1 MQRLIQLAML
11 GLIFGGGGMFL
22 LDKPPGANNAP
33 ASFPQR
39 GYSQQGQRQPN
50 NAPQQGQ
57 SQTIYTSQQ
66 RQSQQHQ
73 SRQGY
78 ASQPYQSAPGR
89 SPSPQ
94 QPPAIYNSQP
104 RAATPVAAPTIR
116 IASYNVQVFGAKKEQ
131 NRPVMQTL
139 AAVMRFFDIIAIQE
153 IRIADDDYF
162 LRRYLDKYL
171 NPYSGRTYDYVLG
184 PRLGRSNSKEQYAYI
199 YDTARV
205 EVNRNQVYTV
215 RDPDDLLHR
224 PPFVAMFRTRGPQPQ
239 EAFTF
244 VLANLHTDPDETNP
258 TKFQNELN
266 GLAKVYHAV
275 RAASGGEDDVILLGD
290 FNANDRKLGDVGNIP
305 GVRPLISGVYTNTR
319 QTKLYDNILI
329 HRQSTD
335 EFTGQ
340 AGVYDIQR
348 QHNLR
353 LEDALQV
360 SDHLP
365 IWAEFS
371 VKESAAPGRVAALP
385 ELRR

>member
-11 GLIFGGGGMFL
+11 GLIVSGGGMFL
-22 LDKPPGANNAP
+22 LDKPPSAGNAP
-33 ASFPQR
+33 VPYPQSGHSR
-39 GYSQQGQRQPN
+39 QGQRLPSY
-50 NAPQQGQ
+50 APQQGQ
-57 SQTIYTSQQ
+57 SQTVYASQQ
-66 RQSQQHQ
+66 GRQGYGQ
-73 SRQGY
+73 QGY
-78 ASQPYQSAPGR
+78 ASQPYQQAPV
-89 SPSPQ
+89 PQ
-94 QPPAIYNSQP
+94 QSPAIYNSQP
-104 RAATPVAAPTIR
+104 RAATPASAPTIR
-116 IASYNVQVFGAKKEQ
+116 IASYNVQVFGAKKEK

-153 IRIADDDYF
+153 IRIANDDYF
-162 LRRYLDKYL
+162 LRRYLDNYL
-171 NPYSGRTYDYVLG
+171 NPYSGRTYDFVLG

-199 YDTARV
+199 YDTARI
-205 EVNRNQVYTV
+205 EVNRKQVYTV

-224 PPFVAMFRTRGPQPQ
+224 PPFVAMFRARGPHPN

-258 TKFQNELN
+258 TRFQNELN

-275 RAASGGEDDVILLGD
+275 RAASGGEDDVIMLGD
-290 FNANDRKLGDVGNIP
+290 FNVDDRKLGDVGRIP
-305 GVRPLISGVYTNTR
+305 GVRPLISGMYTNTR

-329 HRQSTD
+329 HLQSTS

-371 VKESAAPGRVAALP
+371 VKESAAPGRVAAMHG
-385 ELRR
+385 LRN